1 MQYPIDTLAREAIR
15 NHFFGLLG
23 IDARLLEK
31 MMRNRDRS
39 ADEKAIL
46 DNFDLIKT
54 RLTESQEI
62 VETVLADL
70 ESQRKVFEQQ
80 VKEAEISRNIAELN
94 ESEVAAMNAMLDG
107 AIEKGSKKSS
117 ASNIFWGLVFCLL
130 STVLGFVLGK
140 LF

>member
-1 MQYPIDTLAREAIR
+1 MQYSISSLAQEVTRDVCSSV
-15 NHFFGLLG
+15 FG

-31 MMRNRDRS
+31 LMRNRDRS

-130 STVLGFVLGK
+130 STVLGFALGK